1 MINWNQNI
9 ESLFC
14 SSFSSVHFL
23 RLDYDFHSITKI
35 LKFVIKLLN
44 KLVPVC
50 FGFISAHCYTLTKI
64 GLCLNKGIESV

>member
-44 KLVPVC
+44 QTCTGL
-50 FGFISAHCYTLTKI
+50 FRFYISSLLHF
-64 GLCLNKGIESV
+64 NQNRFMS